1 MNKKSKNNL
10 PNYDAQICVFNTFS
24 SWVNHASA
32 WLRGRRSNQ
41 IVCLDT
47 QNRICE
53 IGADFMRAD
62 KEGTFPIRVYE
73 TLKQS
78 K

>member
-1 MNKKSKNNL
+1 MSKESNNKL
-10 PNYDAQICVFNTFS
+10 PNYDEQICVFNTFS
-24 SWVNHASA
+24 SWVNHASS
-32 WLRGRRSNQ
+32 WLRGYRSNQ

-62 KEGTFPIRVYE
+62 KECSFPVKVYK
-73 TLKQS
+73 TIKHP